1 MVLYKYEAG
10 IICERSILEI
20 LMFDNLARM
29 GNIVYLIII
38 VAAFLFSCL
47 LTPLMRRYA
56 IKFGIVD
63 KADGKRK
70 FQKKPIAYLGGIAI
84 AVSFLA
90 VCLAVGFFT
99 QFYDARY
106 TVILAGSVLILA
118 LGFLDDLF
126 DLNPFVKFFGQIA
139 VATLTAVV
147 GGAVEY
153 VAIFGVYVGFGAL
166 SVPITVLWIVLV
178 TNSVNLIDGLD
189 GLACGVS
196 VFSLMALFLSALII
210 GDEMC
215 AVLACALCGA
225 ALGFLPY
232 NLYPASIFMGDAG
245 ALFLGY
251 VMSCISVF
259 GFFKGQALFSI
270 VVPSLILA
278 LPVTDAIALFFTRL
292 SKGRSPFSADRL
304 HIHHKLLDMGLTPRQ
319 AVHVLYALSSLF
331 SISAIVYIKHKILAV
346 GIAVLTFALMALI
359 KFLPRLPKI
368 STRKK
373 SDKYGDE
380 TNGGNI

>member
-1 MVLYKYEAG
+1 
-10 IICERSILEI
+10 
-20 LMFDNLARM
+20 MFDNLARM
-29 GNIVYLIII
+29 GNFVYLVII
-38 VAAFLFSCL
+38 VAAFSVSCV

-56 IKFGIVD
+56 IKLGIVD
-63 KADGKRK
+63 KPDGKRK
-70 FQKKPIAYLGGIAI
+70 LQKKPVAYLGGIAI

-99 QFYDARY
+99 DFYDARY
-106 TVILAGSVLILA
+106 MVILAGSVLILA

-153 VAIFGVYVGFGAL
+153 ITVFDIYIEFGAL

-178 TNSVNLIDGLD
+178 TNAVNLIDGLD

-210 GDEMC
+210 GDDMC

-259 GFFKGQALFSI
+259 GFFKGQAFFSI
-270 VVPSLILA
+270 IVPALILA
-278 LPVTDAIALFFTRL
+278 LPVTDAVALFFTRL

-304 HIHHKLLDMGLTPRQ
+304 HIHHKLLDMGLTQRQ

-331 SISAIVYIKHKILAV
+331 SISAMVYIKYKLLAF
-346 GIAVLTFALMALI
+346 GIAAVTFVIMALI
-359 KFLPRLPKI
+359 KFLPSLPRLN
-368 STRKK
+368 TRKR
-373 SDKYGDE
+373 SGDKLGE
-380 TNGGNI
+380 ESNGGNL